1 MNRRYFNGVLTGLGL
16 GLLKPSLALIQPMP
30 VTAQLLAVR
39 VWPNANSLRLS
50 LEYKGELKVKS
61 FSTEEGSPRWVLIL
75 QGLVWNVDTQT
86 QLNQIL
92 PHNLLAEKI
101 RAAIQTNTGNIHI
114 VLDLKQKAIATVNSV
129 NATQGY
135 QNRLLIDLHP
145 NPDNVDILGQW
156 LNTQNT
162 KNTQNIQNQQNP
174 KPLPL
179 KIKKRLKTIAIDAGH
194 GGEDPG
200 AIGPTGVKEK
210 DVVLAIALQLAQKLR
225 SQKNPFNVVLTRD
238 GDYFVS
244 LADRVKRAKMA
255 RADLFIS
262 IHADAFYTPTAR
274 GASVFALSRK
284 GASSSTASWLANKEN
299 NADLVGGVNISRSDS
314 QLATVILDL
323 STTTQINTSLKLGQK
338 MLTQLGKVAQLHK
351 KQVEQA
357 GFAVLKSPDIP
368 SLLIETAFISHPDEE
383 QLLTDSSHQMKLV
396 NAISNA
402 IMTLR

>member
-1 MNRRYFNGVLTGLGL
+1 MNRRYFNGVLTSLGL
-16 GLLKPSLALIQPMP
+16 ELLKPSLALVQPMP
-30 VTAQLLAVR
+30 ITAQLLAVR
-39 VWPNANSLRLS
+39 VWPSSNSLRLS

-61 FSTEEGSPRWVLIL
+61 FLIEESPPRWVLIL

-129 NATQGY
+129 NATQDY
-135 QNRLLIDLHP
+135 QNRLIIDLHP
-145 NPDNVDILGQW
+145 NSDDVDILGQW
-156 LNTQNT
+156 LNKQNTQNT
-162 KNTQNIQNQQNP
+162 QNKQNP

-179 KIKKRLKTIAIDAGH
+179 KIKKCLKTIAIDAGH

-200 AIGPTGVKEK
+200 AIGPTGIKEK
-210 DVVLAIALQLAQKLR
+210 DVVLAIALKLAQKLR
-225 SQKNPFNVVLTRD
+225 NQKNPFNVVLTRD

-314 QLATVILDL
+314 QLATVVLDL

-368 SLLIETAFISHPDEE
+368 SLLIETAFISHPYEE

-396 NAISNA
+396 NAMSNA

>member
-16 GLLKPSLALIQPMP
+16 GLLKPSLALIQSMP

-75 QGLVWNVDTQT
+75 QGLVWNVDTQI

-135 QNRLLIDLHP
+135 RNRLLIDLHP

-162 KNTQNIQNQQNP
+162 QNTQNKQNP

-238 GDYFVS
+238 SDYFVS

>member
-16 GLLKPSLALIQPMP
+16 GLLKPSLALVQPMP

-50 LEYKGELKVKS
+50 LEYKGELKVKY
-61 FSTEEGSPRWVLIL
+61 FLTEEGSPRWVLIL
-75 QGLVWNVDTQT
+75 QGLVWNVDTQI

-101 RAAIQTNTGNIHI
+101 RAAIQTSTGNIHI
-114 VLDLKQKAIATVNSV
+114 VLDLKQKAIVTVNSV

-145 NPDNVDILGQW
+145 NPDDVDILGQW

-162 KNTQNIQNQQNP
+162 QNTQNQQNP
-174 KPLPL
+174 KTLPL

-351 KQVEQA
+351 KLVEQA

-396 NAISNA
+396 NAMSNA

>member
-1 MNRRYFNGVLTGLGL
+1 MNRRYFNGVLTSLGL
-16 GLLKPSLALIQPMP
+16 GLLKPSLALVQPMP

-39 VWPNANSLRLS
+39 VWSNANSLQLS

-61 FSTEEGSPRWVLIL
+61 FLTEEGPPRWALTL
-75 QGLVWNVDTQT
+75 QGLAWNLDTQK

-92 PHNLLAEKI
+92 PHNVLAEKI
-101 RAAIQTNTGNIHI
+101 RAAIQTDTGNIRV
-114 VLDLKQKAIATVNSV
+114 VLDLKQTAIATVNSV
-129 NATQGY
+129 NASQGY
-135 QNRLLIDLHP
+135 QNKLLINLHL
-145 NPDNVDILGQW
+145 NPDDVDILGQW

-162 KNTQNIQNQQNP
+162 QNKQNP

-179 KIKKRLKTIAIDAGH
+179 KIKKHLKTIVIDAGH

-200 AIGPTGVKEK
+200 AIGPTGIKEK

-225 SQKNPFNVVLTRD
+225 NQKNPFNVVLTRD

-299 NADLVGGVNISRSDS
+299 NANLVGGVNINRSDS

-338 MLTQLGKVAQLHK
+338 MLTQLGKIAQLHK

-383 QLLTDSSHQMKLV
+383 RLLTDSSHQIKLV
-396 NAISNA
+396 NAMSNA

>member
-1 MNRRYFNGVLTGLGL
+1 MNRRYFNGVLTGLSL

-39 VWPNANSLRLS
+39 VWSNANSLRLS

-61 FSTEEGSPRWVLIL
+61 FLIEESPPRWVLIL

-101 RAAIQTNTGNIHI
+101 RAAIQANTGTIHI
-114 VLDLKQKAIATVNSV
+114 VLDLKQKAIATVNTV
-129 NATQGY
+129 NASQGY
-135 QNRLLIDLHP
+135 QNKLLINLHP
-145 NPDNVDILGQW
+145 NPDDVDILGQW

-162 KNTQNIQNQQNP
+162 QNKQNP

-179 KIKKRLKTIAIDAGH
+179 KIKKRLKTIVIDAGH

-200 AIGPTGVKEK
+200 AIGPTGIKEK

-225 SQKNPFNVVLTRD
+225 NQKNPFNVVLTRD

-274 GASVFALSRK
+274 GASVFALSSK
-284 GASSSTASWLANKEN
+284 GATSSAANWLANKEN

-323 STTTQINTSLKLGQK
+323 STTTQINTSLRLGQK
-338 MLTQLGKVAQLHK
+338 MLTQLGKIAQLHK

-383 QLLTDSSHQMKLV
+383 RLLTDSSHQIKLV
-396 NAISNA
+396 NAMSNA

>member
-1 MNRRYFNGVLTGLGL
+1 MNRRHFNSVLTSLSL
-16 GLLKPSLALIQPMP
+16 GLLKPILALAQSTP

-39 VWPNANSLRLS
+39 VWPGSNSLRLS
-50 LEYKGELKVKS
+50 LEYKGVLKTES
-61 FSTEEGSPRWVLIL
+61 FSTEEGLPRWVLTL
-75 QGLVWNVDTQT
+75 QGLAWTSDTQT

-92 PHNLLAEKI
+92 PYNLLAEQI
-101 RAAIQTNTGNIHI
+101 RAAIQANTGNIRV
-114 VLDLKQKAIATVNSV
+114 VLDLKQTVIATVNSV
-129 NATQGY
+129 NATENY

-145 NPDNVDILGQW
+145 NHNNIDLLGQW
-156 LNTQNT
+156 LD
-162 KNTQNIQNQQNP
+162 IQNKQNGYI
-174 KPLPL
+174 LPL
-179 KIKKRLKTIAIDAGH
+179 KIKKTIQKSPKKRLKTIAIDAGH

-244 LADRVKRAKMA
+244 LADRVKQAKIA

-262 IHADAFYTPTAR
+262 IHADAFYNPIAR
-274 GASVFALSRK
+274 GASVFALSHK
-284 GASSSTASWLANKEN
+284 GASSHAARWLANKEN
-299 NADLVGGVNISRSDS
+299 NADLVGGVNISRSDA
-314 QLATVILDL
+314 QLAAVILDL

-338 MLTQLGKVAQLHK
+338 MLTQLGKIAQLHK

-357 GFAVLKSPDIP
+357 SFAVLKSPDIP

-383 QLLTDSSHQMKLV
+383 QLLTDFSHQMKLV
-396 NAISNA
+396 DAIASV

>member
-16 GLLKPSLALIQPMP
+16 GLLKPSLALVQPMP
-30 VTAQLLAVR
+30 ITAQLLAVR
-39 VWPNANSLRLS
+39 VWPSSNSLRLS

-61 FSTEEGSPRWVLIL
+61 FLIEESPPRWVLIL

-145 NPDNVDILGQW
+145 NSDDVDILGQW
-156 LNTQNT
+156 LNKQNTQNT
-162 KNTQNIQNQQNP
+162 QNKQNP

-200 AIGPTGVKEK
+200 AIGPTGIKEK
-210 DVVLAIALQLAQKLR
+210 DVVLAIALKLAQKLR
-225 SQKNPFNVVLTRD
+225 NQKNPFNVVLTRD

-396 NAISNA
+396 NAMSNA

>member
-1 MNRRYFNGVLTGLGL
+1 
-16 GLLKPSLALIQPMP
+16 
-30 VTAQLLAVR
+30 
-39 VWPNANSLRLS
+39 
-50 LEYKGELKVKS
+50 
-61 FSTEEGSPRWVLIL
+61 
-75 QGLVWNVDTQT
+75 
-86 QLNQIL
+86 
-92 PHNLLAEKI
+92 
-101 RAAIQTNTGNIHI
+101 
-114 VLDLKQKAIATVNSV
+114 
-129 NATQGY
+129 
-135 QNRLLIDLHP
+135 
-145 NPDNVDILGQW
+145 
-156 LNTQNT
+156 
-162 KNTQNIQNQQNP
+162 
-174 KPLPL
+174 
-179 KIKKRLKTIAIDAGH
+179 
-194 GGEDPG
+194 
-200 AIGPTGVKEK
+200 
-210 DVVLAIALQLAQKLR
+210 
-225 SQKNPFNVVLTRD
+225 
-238 GDYFVS
+238 
-244 LADRVKRAKMA
+244 
-255 RADLFIS
+255 LFIS